1 MPTGVVLP
9 PRLWRGENTG
19 FNVCSNNNLRG
30 SMWSQ
35 RTRNARG
42 NKSSNR
48 NQNSRRTHLRKM
60 ASIAAC
66 IALLLIGGTMMK
78 NAFYPSSTDPNPEL
92 AGSVYGMEECKSLA
106 ELTKKAGFNVKDI
119 PEADMPFKV
128 MSTSYLWCWN
138 EFAQIIYEGTDNSL
152 TYRKTRGTD
161 DISGDYNQYEQILD
175 KVVNGVDITIKGNH
189 DKYYLATWHTKD
201 YSYSI
206 SLNEGITLET
216 ILNIIQNSM
225 E

>member
-1 MPTGVVLP
+1 MILSKSYHEIMEKIEVPDEMRTHILNNVSRQVSNTSHKVVTFP
-9 PRLWRGENTG
+9 
-19 FNVCSNNNLRG
+19 
-30 SMWSQ
+30 
-35 RTRNARG
+35 
-42 NKSSNR
+42 
-48 NQNSRRTHLRKM
+48 HLRKM

-66 IALLLIGGTMMK
+66 TALLLIGGTMMK

-119 PEADMPFKV
+119 SEADMPFKV

-138 EFAQIIYEGTDNSL
+138 EFAQIVYEGTDNSL

-161 DISGDYNQYEQILD
+161 DISGDYNQYDHVSDIMID
-175 KVVNGVDITIKGNH
+175 GVNITVKGNK
-189 DKYYLATWHTKD
+189 DLYNLATGHTND

-206 SLNEGITLET
+206 SLDEGIELET
-216 ILNIIQNSM
+216 MLELLQNCM
-225 E
+225 D

>member
-1 MPTGVVLP
+1 MSKSYHEIMEKIEVTDEMRTHILNNVSRQVSNTSHKVVTFP
-9 PRLWRGENTG
+9 
-19 FNVCSNNNLRG
+19 
-30 SMWSQ
+30 
-35 RTRNARG
+35 
-42 NKSSNR
+42 
-48 NQNSRRTHLRKM
+48 HLRKM

-66 IALLLIGGTMMK
+66 TALLLIGGTMMK

-119 PEADMPFKV
+119 SEADMPFKV

-152 TYRKTRGTD
+152 TYRKTSGTD

-175 KVVNGVDITIKGNH
+175 KVVNGVAGN
-189 DKYYLATWHTKD
+189 T
-201 YSYSI
+201 
-206 SLNEGITLET
+206 G
-216 ILNIIQNSM
+216 
-225 E
+225 